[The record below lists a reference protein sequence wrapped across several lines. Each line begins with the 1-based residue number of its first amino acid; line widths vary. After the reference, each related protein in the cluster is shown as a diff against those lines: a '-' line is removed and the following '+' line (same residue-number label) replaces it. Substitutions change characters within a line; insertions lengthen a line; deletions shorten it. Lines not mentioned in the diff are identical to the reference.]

1 MSRLSREMFAVAV
14 YAKVSVVP
22 RDDRNSRIQAIAR
35 AECRH
40 PLLAASS
47 CEVSDMVSVSLAS
60 NWRNPHSLEYLLAW
74 VE

>member
-1 MSRLSREMFAVAV
+1 MSRLSREMFAIAF
-14 YAKVSVVP
+14 YTKVSVVP

-40 PLLAASS
+40 PLLAVSS
-47 CEVSDMVSVSLAS
+47 CDILNMVSVSLAS
-60 NWRNPHSLEYLLAW
+60 NWRNPHSLEYLPAW

>member
-1 MSRLSREMFAVAV
+1 MSRLSREMFAVAF

-35 AECRH
+35 AECRR

-60 NWRNPHSLEYLLAW
+60 NWRNPHSLEYLPAW